1 MPACSFEFSLLGL
14 PYGMAFCCSWHVS
27 FPRMKR
33 LALATAAET
42 PGSKQ
47 SLSCPSARSGG
58 STVQRGNHLLCE
70 RVARHRSRT
79 TNPPQVLGTLDAHQ
93 MALAGFSVLNL
104 ATGRQLDPLGETFM
118 CLLFLLR
125 HIILKQPIHF
135 PCSGQKEKYTLQAGH
150 GQPVLKKNVKSSP
163 LPSTG
168 SKTPP
173 PAPSKLRATRR
184 RPADYDFGIRSR
196 VIRRPVNMEGRSTLA
211 RSSRLAMI

>member
-1 MPACSFEFSLLGL
+1 MTACSFEFSLLGL
-14 PYGMAFCCSWHVS
+14 PYGMALCCSWHVS
-27 FPRMKR
+27 FPRIKR
-33 LALATAAET
+33 LVLATAAET

-47 SLSCPSARSGG
+47 SLSCPSARSDG

-79 TNPPQVLGTLDAHQ
+79 TNPPQVLGALDAHQ

-104 ATGRQLDPLGETFM
+104 ATSRQLDPLGETFM

-168 SKTPP
+168 SKAS
-173 PAPSKLRATRR
+173 PAPSKLRTPCKRS
-184 RPADYDFGIRSR
+184 ADYYFGTRSR